1 MQIEAINTQ
10 EDYEDFCD
18 FIESG
23 DYKKLDINAPYIIA
37 DNIKFVIAKRFS
49 FVFEDIIA
57 YITGTPQKALPE
69 KVTKKATKNKTIT
82 KIEFIPT
89 KIVTVSGISFS
100 IF

>member
-1 MQIEAINTQ
+1 MKIEAINTQ

-18 FIESG
+18 FIEKGKYEKLEINGSSIVID
-23 DYKKLDINAPYIIA
+23 DYKFMISKKFN
-37 DNIKFVIAKRFS
+37 FVIQ
-49 FVFEDIIA
+49 DIIDFV
-57 YITGTPQKALPE
+57 TNTSTPKKDPPKE
-69 KVTKKATKNKTIT
+69 KVKKTKPVT